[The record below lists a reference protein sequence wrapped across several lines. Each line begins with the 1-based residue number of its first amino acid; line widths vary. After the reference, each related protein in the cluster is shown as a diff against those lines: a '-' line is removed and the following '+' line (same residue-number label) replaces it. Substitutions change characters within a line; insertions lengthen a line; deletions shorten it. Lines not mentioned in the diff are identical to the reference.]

1 MAENTRQYTNNEVT
15 VVWKPEQCIHSKL
28 CWTNLKEVFN
38 PIRRPWVDIQGAATD
53 RIIEQ
58 VRHCPSGALSYFM
71 NAEGPA
77 EQRDPVAEAS
87 HILKVEVTPKGP
99 YILNT
104 QCIIVHADGHEE
116 IREGV
121 VALCR
126 CGASAN
132 KPYCD
137 GSHNAIQFEG

>member
-1 MAENTRQYTNNEVT
+1 MPKQTHKYTNNEVT

-28 CWTNLKEVFN
+28 CWNGLKEVFD
-38 PIRRPWVDIQGAATD
+38 PTKRPWVNIQGAATG

-58 VRHCPSGALSYFM
+58 VRHCPSGALSYYM
-71 NAEGPA
+71 NDAAGTT
-77 EQRDPVAEAS
+77 QDPVAEAA

-99 YILNT
+99 YIINT
-104 QCIIVHADGHEE
+104 ECIILHADGREE
-116 IREGV
+116 VKQGT

-126 CGASAN
+126 CGSSNN

-137 GSHNAIQFEG
+137 GRHNEINFQG